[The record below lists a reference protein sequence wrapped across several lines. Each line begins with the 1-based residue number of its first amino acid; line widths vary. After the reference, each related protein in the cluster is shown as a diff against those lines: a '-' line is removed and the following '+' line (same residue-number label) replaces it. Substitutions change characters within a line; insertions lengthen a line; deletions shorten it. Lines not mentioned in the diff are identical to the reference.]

1 MSIRN
6 MWKWRNHTQAGLA
19 AFSEGLTDN
28 AGSGN
33 TSQIINTVT
42 DHFGALTE
50 WKACSQTKIEA
61 NALCNLPIYIISI
74 NMNNVGFFTSLSL
87 KSLQK

>member
-6 MWKWRNHTQAGLA
+6 MWKWRNHTQAGRD

-33 TSQIINTVT
+33 TAQIMKTVT

-50 WKACSQTKIEA
+50 WKAYSRTQIEA
-61 NALCNLPIYIISI
+61 NALSIHINSI
-74 NMNNVGFFTSLSL
+74 NMTYVFLL
-87 KSLQK
+87 YIIHK